1 MEHHGVLQ
9 VGAPRLE
16 LHGVFLGRHDG
27 PSSRPPPDALHVGT
41 IVRMMIGE
49 SGELQRAFDHLLA
62 LEKDATS
69 SIALETRVLAVSP
82 DRNMA
87 RSRKAAFGRW
97 RMPQW
102 ATGGAIAASLALGF
116 AAGYAGEPAP
126 SDAEFAKMLTL
137 TGAGAGS
144 VFLNAMSEPE
154 N

>member
-1 MEHHGVLQ
+1 MNEARFMELLSAY
-9 VGAPRLE
+9 GAELSRWPEDERTQAEALLE
-16 LHGVFLGRHDG
+16 VAPHRIKD
-27 PSSRPPPDALHVGT
+27 
-41 IVRMMIGE
+41 IWE
-49 SGELQRAFDHLLA
+49 SERAFDHLLA
-62 LEKDATS
+62 LEKDAPS